1 MKVLYT
7 ISLIFLLLLFTRS
20 TAQHLDRKGIE
31 SPGRLVSDYGNVR
44 IGGLVPVHIR
54 ESNDTLCKIHDPQYS
69 YILNRD
75 GNVKCCKLNIAG
87 VLWSETIRF
96 TVLAANQYLFN
107 GR

>member
-1 MKVLYT
+1 MNVLYT
-7 ISLIFLLLLFTRS
+7 ISLIFLLFPRS
-20 TAQHLDRKGIE
+20 AAQRLDRKGIE
-31 SPGRLVSDYGNVR
+31 PPGRLVSDYGDVR

-54 ESNDTLCKIHDPQYS
+54 ESNDTLCKIRDPQYS

-96 TVLAANQYLFN
+96 SVLAANQYFFN